1 MLNEQYKGVLYYIY
15 ENRNSKNLAKERG
28 YGYITPDEG
37 GDDVFVHFNGID
49 MDGFKSLI
57 QGEKVAYVLVQGYKS
72 YQAAQVRPLSVEAAD
87 V

>member
-1 MLNEQYKGVLYYIY
+1 MKTGTVKIWQ
-15 ENRNSKNLAKERG
+15 KERG
-28 YGYITPDEG
+28 YGYITPDED

-57 QGEKVAYVLVQGYKS
+57 QGEKVAYILVQGYKS
-72 YQAAQVRPLSVEAAD
+72 YQAALVRPLSVEAAD

>member
-1 MLNEQYKGVLYYIY
+1 MKTGTVKIWQ
-15 ENRNSKNLAKERG
+15 KERG

-72 YQAAQVRPLSVEAAD
+72 YQAAQVRSLSVEAAD

>member
-1 MLNEQYKGVLYYIY
+1 MKTGTVKIWQ
-15 ENRNSKNLAKERG
+15 KELG

-72 YQAAQVRPLSVEAAD
+72 YHAAKVRPLSVEAAD

>member
-1 MLNEQYKGVLYYIY
+1 MKTGTVKIWQ
-15 ENRNSKNLAKERG
+15 KERG
-28 YGYITPDEG
+28 YGYITPDEV

-87 V
+87 I

>member
-1 MLNEQYKGVLYYIY
+1 MKTGTVKIWQ
-15 ENRNSKNLAKERG
+15 KERG

-49 MDGFKSLI
+49 KDGFKSLI

>member
-1 MLNEQYKGVLYYIY
+1 MKTGTVKIWQ
-15 ENRNSKNLAKERG
+15 KERG

-49 MDGFKSLI
+49 MDGFKTLVQS
-57 QGEKVAYVLVQGYKS
+57 EKVAYVLVQGYKS

>member
-1 MLNEQYKGVLYYIY
+1 MKTGTVKIWQ
-15 ENRNSKNLAKERG
+15 KERG

-49 MDGFKSLI
+49 MDGFKTLI
-57 QGEKVAYVLVQGYKS
+57 QSEKVAYVLVQGYKS

>member
-1 MLNEQYKGVLYYIY
+1 MKTGTVKIWQ
-15 ENRNSKNLAKERG
+15 KERG

-57 QGEKVAYVLVQGYKS
+57 QGEKVAYVLVQEYKS

>member
-1 MLNEQYKGVLYYIY
+1 MKTGTVKIWQ
-15 ENRNSKNLAKERG
+15 KERG

-57 QGEKVAYVLVQGYKS
+57 QGEKVAYVLVQGYKY

>member
-1 MLNEQYKGVLYYIY
+1 MKTGTVKIWQ
-15 ENRNSKNLAKERG
+15 KERG

-49 MDGFKSLI
+49 MDGFKTLI
-57 QGEKVAYVLVQGYKS
+57 QSEKVAYVLVQGYKS

-87 V
+87 F

>member
-1 MLNEQYKGVLYYIY
+1 MQ
-15 ENRNSKNLAKERG
+15 KERG

>member
-1 MLNEQYKGVLYYIY
+1 MKTGTVKIWQ
-15 ENRNSKNLAKERG
+15 KERG

-49 MDGFKSLI
+49 MEGFKSLI

-72 YQAAQVRPLSVEAAD
+72 YQAALVRPLSVEAAD